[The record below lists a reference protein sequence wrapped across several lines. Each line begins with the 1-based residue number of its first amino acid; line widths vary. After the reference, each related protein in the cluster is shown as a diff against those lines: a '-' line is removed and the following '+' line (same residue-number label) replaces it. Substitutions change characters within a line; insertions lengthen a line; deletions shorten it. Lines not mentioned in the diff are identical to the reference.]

1 MNVNVHKKFGL
12 VMRYV
17 KYRTG
22 VNSESLLW
30 SSCSLSLTLA
40 PSSPPTGTTDNAN
53 VSFVTYKGDY
63 YVSTETNA
71 MHKVDPETLE
81 ATKKVT

>member
-1 MNVNVHKKFGL
+1 MLCCTIN
-12 VMRYV
+12 
-17 KYRTG
+17 
-22 VNSESLLW
+22 
-30 SSCSLSLTLA
+30 LTTYFPLE
-40 PSSPPTGTTDNAN
+40 PTDNAN

-81 ATKKVT
+81 TTKKVR